1 MKRFIMALFA
11 TLGIVKYE
19 PTKTNYSN
27 VHYTF
32 GGFNL
37 QLFANTNMDY
47 LYPEFW
53 AAAFDAINAGKYQL
67 QNLVSRKYESLVG
80 TFGDTVNVPISPSFT
95 AEDWTPGSAITPTN
109 VTQEKVAV
117 TLDKSKKVTFNIT
130 GKEQTLSKY
139 DLIMDW
145 GRPAAEAILEN
156 LNQVVYAEMIKSPY
170 VTNALAGVT
179 DSLIIDAGTALSNR
193 KISSNRALV
202 SRPDD
207 IGTLM
212 KLPAFAAVYASGKDD
227 IVNDGMIT
235 RRYGFNF
242 YENNAISKYTPADLT
257 GAVNNVGGYAIGA
270 TTMVVDG
277 FADNATP
284 LRAGD
289 TFTVVGSTVR
299 YTVQST
305 ALTLGATT
313 TINFLPSLDA
323 AVLDDAVIT
332 VSASA
337 SMVAFTPDS
346 FALAARPY
354 ALLPDKSGVMGTV
367 INYQGIPIRISVF
380 HDGSLGLSVQYDI
393 LYGVSIID
401 NKRIQRIITA

>member
-1 MKRFIMALFA
+1 MKRFIQALFNV
-11 TLGIVKYE
+11 LGIVKYE

-32 GGFNL
+32 GGLNL
-37 QLFANTNMDY
+37 QLFANTNVDY

-80 TFGDTVNVPISPSFT
+80 TYGDTVNVPISPSFT

-109 VTQEKVAV
+109 VTQEKIAV
-117 TLDKSKKVTFNIT
+117 NLDKSKKVTFNIT

-156 LNQVVYAEMIKSPY
+156 LNQNIYEEMIKSPY
-170 VTNALAGVT
+170 VTNALSGVT
-179 DSLIIDAGTALSNR
+179 ESLVIDAGTALSNR
-193 KISSNRALV
+193 KIGSNRALV

-212 KLPAFAAVYASGKDD
+212 KIAAFSAVYASGKSD
-227 IVNDGMIT
+227 IVDDGMIT

-242 YENNAISKYTPADLT
+242 FENNAISKYTPVDLT
-257 GAVNNVGGYAIGA
+257 GAVNNGAGYAAGT

-277 FADNATP
+277 FNDDTNP
-284 LRAGD
+284 IRKGD
-289 TFTVVGSTVR
+289 TFTVVGSSAR

-305 ALTLGATT
+305 TT
-313 TINFLPSLDA
+313 SSSDTIGITFLPALDA
-323 AVLDDAVIT
+323 AVVDDAVIT
-332 VSASA
+332 FVGSA
-337 SMVAFTPDS
+337 SMVAFTPDA

-354 ALLPDKSGVMGTV
+354 ALLPDKSGVMGMV